1 MMKKPINNEA
11 KGKHTRLS
19 YTFLTLG
26 HYQNGYV

>member
-11 KGKHTRLS
+11 KGKHTS
-19 YTFLTLG
+19 PSFTFLTLG